1 MLDIIFIR
9 NLKLFAKGLYKLPIH
24 LAAALLI
31 FTFFATGYF
40 GAASKT
46 PKIEKISNIKITS
59 GTQATLMM
67 QSPTAAIT
75 DLTISALADAFI
87 RAANLNR
94 LPINKKYWI
103 FIMRSQN
110 AAC

>member
-1 MLDIIFIR
+1 MCLISCAPLQSDFTDLYWHTAFSSTYIGKWPSLAISCLIFAVIYFVLDIIFIR

-46 PKIEKISNIKITS
+46 PKIDKISNIKNNI
-59 GTQATLMM
+59 GVHKL
-67 QSPTAAIT
+67 
-75 DLTISALADAFI
+75 L
-87 RAANLNR
+87 
-94 LPINKKYWI
+94 
-103 FIMRSQN
+103 
-110 AAC
+110 